1 MDKHK
6 LDWEDSDMDNEE
18 PTLTL
23 TDAAGRSLACYIE
36 LMLENDGKEY
46 ALLQPVDYP
55 VEVFAWEDEGEEE
68 EDATLVAVEEDE
80 LNRIFETARAVL
92 GEQNLKLKH
101 TALCLTVEG
110 ELPEVDEEEVLTLEI
125 DQEGEVE
132 AEEFQPLTMS
142 FFHEERE
149 YAIYTPLNPVM
160 FVARLQPGRPP
171 ELISPEEFKV
181 LQPLI
186 DQQLE
191 EQMFDDM
198 DD

>member
-6 LDWEDSDMDNEE
+6 LNWEDSDMEDEE

-23 TDAAGRSLACYIE
+23 SDETGRSLSCYIE
-36 LMLENDGKEY
+36 LMLEHDGKEY
-46 ALLQPVDYP
+46 ALVQPVDYP
-55 VEVFAWEDEGEEE
+55 VEVFAWEGEEDS
-68 EDATLVAVEEDE
+68 EDATLVGVEDAE
-80 LNRIFETARAVL
+80 LAKIFDTAKAVL

-110 ELPEVDEEEVLTLEI
+110 ELPDVDEDEVLTLEI
-125 DQEGEVE
+125 DQDGQVE
-132 AEEFQPLTMS
+132 EEDFQPLTMS

-160 FVARLQPGRPP
+160 FVARLQPGKPP
-171 ELISPEEFKV
+171 TLISPEEFKV

-191 EQMFDDM
+191 DQMFEDM
-198 DD
+198 DN

>member
-6 LDWEDSDMDNEE
+6 LNWEDPGMEDEE

-23 TDAAGRSLACYIE
+23 SDETGRSLTCYVE
-36 LMLENDGKEY
+36 LMLEHDGKEY

-55 VEVFAWEDEGEEE
+55 VEVFAWEGEEDS
-68 EDATLVAVEEDE
+68 EDATLVGVEEDE
-80 LNRIFETARAVL
+80 LGRIFDTAKAVL

-110 ELPEVDEEEVLTLEI
+110 ELPDVDEDEVLTLEI
-125 DQEGEVE
+125 DQEGQVE
-132 AEEFQPLTMS
+132 EEEFQPLTMS

-160 FVARLQPGRPP
+160 FVARLQSGKPP
-171 ELISPEEFKV
+171 TLISPEEFKV

-191 EQMFDDM
+191 DQMFEDM
-198 DD
+198 DN

>member
-23 TDAAGRSLACYIE
+23 TDPEGRSLICYIE
-36 LMLENDGKEY
+36 LMLEHDGKEY

-55 VEVFAWEDEGEEE
+55 VEVFAWEDEGEE
-68 EDATLVAVEEDE
+68 DDDSTLVAVEEDE
-80 LNRIFETARAVL
+80 LNRIFDTARAVL

-110 ELPEVDEEEVLTLEI
+110 ELPEVDEEDVLTLEI
-125 DQEGEVE
+125 DQDGEVE
-132 AEEFQPLTMS
+132 AEEFQPLAMS

-160 FVARLQPGRPP
+160 FVARLQPDQSPQ
-171 ELISPEEFKV
+171 LISPEEFKV

-191 EQMFDDM
+191 EQMFEDIDD
-198 DD
+198 